1 MRDQSTATDFPE
13 AQEIEGGVSD
23 TSAPLDRLS
32 KKVSIVKVYQY
43 IEAKVEEVVVRMN
56 EQHNRIYIRLDD
68 QCDILIALNVQMSTL
83 NETIGRIAIS
93 IDRGSIH

>member
-1 MRDQSTATDFPE
+1 M
-13 AQEIEGGVSD
+13 
-23 TSAPLDRLS
+23 SASFNRLS
-32 KKVSIVKVYQY
+32 GKVSIVKTYQY
-43 IEAKVEEVVVRMN
+43 TEAKVEEIVARIN
-56 EQHNRIYIRLDD
+56 KQYNRIYIRLDD